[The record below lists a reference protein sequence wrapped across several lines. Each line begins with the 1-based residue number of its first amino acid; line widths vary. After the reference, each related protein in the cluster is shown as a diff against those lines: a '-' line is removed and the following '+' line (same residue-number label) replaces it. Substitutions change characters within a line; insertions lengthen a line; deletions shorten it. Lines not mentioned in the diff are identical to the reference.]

1 MTQMY
6 YTIAMSLFTGFSVA
20 FNQHGL
26 AAFTPPPVEQS
37 PAQRRIFK

>member
-26 AAFTPPPVEQS
+26 AALRLDVLPVI
-37 PAQRRIFK
+37 A